1 MKAAHAPLDYDAPA
15 VSLSV
20 EVRTPTGA
28 SCATLAL
35 VFALGDGVG
44 NAPLAQ
50 QLTTI
55 LEAVASVGDQVGGT
69 LARSAR

>member
-1 MKAAHAPLDYDAPA
+1 MKAAHAPLDHVAPA

-20 EVRTPTGA
+20 EARTPTGA

-44 NAPLAQ
+44 NAPLA
-50 QLTTI
+50 
-55 LEAVASVGDQVGGT
+55 
-69 LARSAR
+69 